1 MAGTLDRISE
11 AGAEAVVDEEDAE
24 EEDLAVVEAE
34 VEAEVTMEVGN
45 MVGEE
50 AMAEE
55 VVGVP
60 TIETSGEM
68 ARGTSIAGMIDS
80 TEEMIMEE
88 EVVVAVAEGMR
99 AAADQGVSVAVG
111 HNNETEIKAMS
122 GEVLLHQSHWRIEPY
137 A

>member
-1 MAGTLDRISE
+1 MAGTLDRISAE
-11 AGAEAVVDEEDAE
+11 AGAEAVVAEEDAE
-24 EEDLAVVEAE
+24 EEDLAV

-55 VVGVP
+55 AVGVP
-60 TIETSGEM
+60 TIETSEEM
-68 ARGTSIAGMIDS
+68 VRGTSIAGMIDS
-80 TEEMIMEE
+80 TEVMIMEE
-88 EVVVAVAEGMR
+88 EVVVAEEIGMR
-99 AAADQGVSVAVG
+99 VAADQGVSVAVG

-122 GEVLLHQSHWRIEPY
+122 GEVLLHQSHWRIEQY

>member
-11 AGAEAVVDEEDAE
+11 AGAEAVVDEEDAAE
-24 EEDLAVVEAE
+24 EEDLAV

-55 VVGVP
+55 AVGVP
-60 TIETSGEM
+60 TIETSEEM
-68 ARGTSIAGMIDS
+68 VRETSIAGMIDS

-88 EVVVAVAEGMR
+88 EVVAEIGMR
-99 AAADQGVSVAVG
+99 VAADQGVSVAVG

>member
-55 VVGVP
+55 AVGVP
-60 TIETSGEM
+60 TIETSEEM
-68 ARGTSIAGMIDS
+68 VRGTSIAGMIDS

-88 EVVVAVAEGMR
+88 EEEVAEIGMRVAV
-99 AAADQGVSVAVG
+99 DQGVSVAVG
-111 HNNETEIKAMS
+111 HSNGETKAMN
-122 GEVLLHQSHWRIEPY
+122 GEVLFHSSHWRMQY